1 MRRPSAEAEDDH
13 GRTRE
18 KRSRF
23 PRSLEVSRRGRA
35 TLDLS
40 LGQKKLLLH
49 ALAELNGAQKI
60 PKGGETKPIETTP
73 VTVKTLASDAGLEE
87 LQAGGVSLDDPLV
100 TLGATEQPLSV
111 PLERVD
117 NNPLGVQDNKGGE
130 TNLSLTFHT
139 NSLGVS
145 WEHRVWS

>member
-1 MRRPSAEAEDDH
+1 M
-13 GRTRE
+13 
-18 KRSRF
+18 
-23 PRSLEVSRRGRA
+23 
-35 TLDLS
+35 
-40 LGQKKLLLH
+40 
-49 ALAELNGAQKI
+49 
-60 PKGGETKPIETTP
+60 
-73 VTVKTLASDAGLEE
+73 ASDAGLEE

-130 TNLSLTFHT
+130 KNLSLTFHT

-145 WEHRVWS
+145 WGAWRLVLDNKDPVKPN